1 MSLLGRLMG
10 GGDIPEVDADEAKR
24 RQDAGAL
31 VVDVREP
38 DEWAAGHVVGA
49 LHIPL
54 GTLSSRSQELPADR
68 ELLFICRSGNRS
80 LTGAKQ
86 ARSAGRDHV
95 ASIAGGTVAWIR
107 HGLPVE
113 RG

>member
-38 DEWAAGHVVGA
+38 DEWAAGHVVGE
-49 LHIPL
+49 
-54 GTLSSRSQELPADR
+54 RFPA
-68 ELLFICRSGNRS
+68 
-80 LTGAKQ
+80 A
-86 ARSAGRDHV
+86 ARSCRRT
-95 ASIAGGTVAWIR
+95 ASCCSSAAAATAA
-107 HGLPVE
+107 
-113 RG
+113 